1 MLSSILNSE
10 QAVKVN
16 IHIIRVFTKMRDYL
30 KSNLNLRLEV
40 EQIKKKLINHDKNI
54 ELVFSYLDEMMEKQ
68 ENPIERNRIGYKK

>member
-1 MLSSILNSE
+1 ME

-30 KSNLNLRLEV
+30 TSNLNLTLEV
-40 EQIKKKLINHDKNI
+40 EQIKKKLINQDKNI

-68 ENPIERNRIGYKK
+68 ENPIERIKIGYKK